1 MDITKEIGEKIKI
14 MRKQR
19 GLTQEDLAHLI
30 QKNTNLLARW
40 ERGEIRL
47 QTENIIKIARAL
59 GTSSSYLLGE
69 TNNPDINSINN
80 DDYSYEHENISTDF
94 NNNQYIIY
102 DGNTNHTFKLPNDEE
117 GRKIFV
123 DFINRTLNFKQSLI
137 TNTIKGDNNN
147 GNQLSISQS

>member
-40 ERGEIRL
+40 ERGEIKL

-69 TNNPDINSINN
+69 TNNPDINSIND

-123 DFINRTLNFKQSLI
+123 DFINRTLNVRQSLI
-137 TNTIKGDNNN
+137 TNTIQGDNNN
-147 GNQLSISQS
+147 GNKLSISQG

>member
-40 ERGEIRL
+40 ERGEIKL

-69 TNNPDINSINN
+69 TNNPDINSIND
-80 DDYSYEHENISTDF
+80 DDYPYEHENISTDF

-123 DFINRTLNFKQSLI
+123 DFINRTLNVRQSLI
-137 TNTIKGDNNN
+137 TNTIQGDNNN
-147 GNQLSISQS
+147 GNKLSISQG